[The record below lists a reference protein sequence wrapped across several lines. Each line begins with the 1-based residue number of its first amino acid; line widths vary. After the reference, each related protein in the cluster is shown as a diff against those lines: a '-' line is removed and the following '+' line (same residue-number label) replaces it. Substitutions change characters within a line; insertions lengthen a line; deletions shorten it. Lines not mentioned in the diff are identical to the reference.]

1 MLIWIVGF
9 FHCSLTD
16 WLLQLRHYWLDL
28 LILYL
33 KLREHSRNF
42 IEYHRFGVFY
52 RYTNKNNSWIND
64 KFVFISKFILYF
76 ISKYIFLS
84 ICIIAANLT
93 TGKNLNELFKLSV
106 TRRLELRSIKIY
118 IKNIQE
124 NKNRKK
130 IRLLHY
136 VDIQLQKKTKRN
148 LLNY

>member
-42 IEYHRFGVFY
+42 IEYHGFGGFY

-64 KFVFISKFILYF
+64 KVVFISKFILYF

-136 VDIQLQKKTKRN
+136 LDIQLQKKQKEI
-148 LLNY
+148 Y